1 MVKLQSRK
9 VALVDFHY
17 EFIDIDLVNLLRL
30 IGLGLRLGLFDC
42 FFVIQLS
49 QAQEIGV

>member
-9 VALVDFHY
+9 VALVDFNY

-30 IGLGLRLGLFDC
+30 IGLGLRLGFFGC
-42 FFVIQLS
+42 FFVIQL
-49 QAQEIGV
+49 IVIRR